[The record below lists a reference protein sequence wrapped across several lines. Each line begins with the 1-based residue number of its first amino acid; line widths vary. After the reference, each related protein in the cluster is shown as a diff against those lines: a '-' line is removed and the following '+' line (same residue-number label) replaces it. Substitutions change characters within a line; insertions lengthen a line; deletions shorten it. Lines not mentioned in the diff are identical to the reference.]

1 MSDNYLLRTDADNS
15 VGHGHLIRCLAL
27 AAELNK
33 KSRRAI
39 FVLRHAD
46 SGARNLIAEHDYE
59 THYLTTGHAYSS
71 EIAELRQLNL
81 PALNGA
87 ILDFSHAFT
96 FSQVNQ
102 LPAYFTALRGIAPT
116 IALLDGYRENSIVA
130 RLAAIDVDL
139 LIAPYY
145 AVDTTGSAAC
155 FKYLAGPGYFV
166 FAPEYQ
172 ALIGK
177 PHRIDDQPDCILIT
191 FGGADPQ
198 RITLKALAGLAQ
210 LRDRTLQIRVAVGS
224 SFDAGLV
231 DDINRA
237 AAARFHRCQIL
248 PAPSSLA
255 KHMTWCDLAI
265 SGSGLTKYELAL
277 TGTPSIQISID
288 EPHSQINE
296 EFIKAGSG
304 IHLGVH
310 TAVTAGRLAR
320 EIRTVLDNT
329 DLRRQM
335 SRLGQELTDGRGAQR
350 IVDELQ
356 RANHASTNV

>member
-1 MSDNYLLRTDADNS
+1 MSGIYLLRTDADNS
-15 VGHGHLIRCLAL
+15 VGHGHLIRCLSL

-33 KSRRAI
+33 KSLRVI
-39 FVLRHAD
+39 FLLRHAD
-46 SGARNLIAEHDYE
+46 SGARNLIAQHGYE
-59 THYLTTGHAYSS
+59 AHYLTTGHAYSS
-71 EIAELRQLNL
+71 EIAELGRLSL

-87 ILDFSHAFT
+87 ILDFAHTYT
-96 FSQVNQ
+96 FLQVNQ
-102 LPAYFTALRGIAPT
+102 LPAYLKALRGIAPT

-145 AVDTTGSAAC
+145 GVDTPESAAC

-172 ALIGK
+172 ALSGK
-177 PHRIDDQPDCILIT
+177 RHRIDDRPDRILIT

-198 RITLKALAGLAQ
+198 RITLKALAALEQ
-210 LRDRTLQIRVAVGS
+210 LRDRTLQIRIAVGS
-224 SFDAGLV
+224 SFDLGLV
-231 DDINRA
+231 DDINMA
-237 AAARFHRCQIL
+237 AAAGFHRCQIL
-248 PAPSSLA
+248 RAPSSLA
-255 KHMTWCDLAI
+255 EHMTWCDLAI

-296 EFIKAGSG
+296 GFIKAGSG

-310 TAVTAGRLAR
+310 LAVTAGRLAR

-329 DLRRQM
+329 ELRRQM
-335 SRLGQELTDGRGAQR
+335 SRRGQELTDGRGTQR
-350 IVDELQ
+350 IVAELQ
-356 RANHASTNV
+356 RASHASTNV